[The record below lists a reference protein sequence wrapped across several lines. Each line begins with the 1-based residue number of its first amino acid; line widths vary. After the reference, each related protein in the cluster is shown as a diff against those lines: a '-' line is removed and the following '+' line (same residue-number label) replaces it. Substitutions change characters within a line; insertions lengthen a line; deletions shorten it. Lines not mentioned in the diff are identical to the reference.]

1 MEYRSPAEIAA
12 ALEIQML
19 NDTPALQALR
29 CRLGP
34 EVPVMIVS
42 ADERCIPPGL
52 RGVSANSVQ
61 DPWGPPREIIAV
73 ELGERS
79 GDLAVVACRSA
90 QDLAWFRQ
98 ANPAFQEGLVT
109 VWNEWTLLWLRSDA
123 RPKNVVAAAGWMWL
137 TRGAIPVSWPGQSQA
152 LIHTDGPTV
161 QAGFAKGQWPP
172 ALL

>member
-1 MEYRSPAEIAA
+1 M
-12 ALEIQML
+12 
-19 NDTPALQALR
+19 
-29 CRLGP
+29 
-34 EVPVMIVS
+34 
-42 ADERCIPPGL
+42 
-52 RGVSANSVQ
+52 Q
-61 DPWGPPREIIAV
+61 D
-73 ELGERS
+73 
-79 GDLAVVACRSA
+79 
-90 QDLAWFRQ
+90 WFRQ

-172 ALL
+172 ALLRHLSRVAFGGAVRLTLPPPTSKERFT